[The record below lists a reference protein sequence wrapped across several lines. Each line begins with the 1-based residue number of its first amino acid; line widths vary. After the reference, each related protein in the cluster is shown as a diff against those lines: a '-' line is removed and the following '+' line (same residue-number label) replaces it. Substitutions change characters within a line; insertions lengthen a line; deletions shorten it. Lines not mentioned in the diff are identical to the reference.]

1 MPSKSFVFHEEWKE
15 ALNCLPPQVRLEVYD
30 AIIEYGLSGT
40 LVELKAIAG
49 VSFNIIKNGIDN
61 DRHRAESIR
70 KKRSEAGKKHKGNQ
84 HTLKIGTNGTSVP
97 TEWNKCPKEPLNSD
111 VSEDL
116 KIGTSVPTAEK
127 HQLKEAPLFPPDEEN
142 NPITLKEV
150 NPPISPQEKPHVIR
164 ARIFVKPSINDINEY
179 IRKMGYAFTAEAF
192 FDFYE
197 SKGWMIGK
205 NKMKDWKAACRTWS
219 RKREDYGNNRRNSND
234 GATQRAKGVFDI
246 IQRLAAEDD
255 ARREAAVT

>member
-30 AIIEYGLSGT
+30 VIIEYGLSGT

-49 VSFNIIKNGIDN
+49 VAFNIIKNGIDN

-97 TEWNKCPKEPLNSD
+97 SKWNKCSKEPLNSG

-116 KIGTSVPTAEK
+116 KIGTSVPTVK
-127 HQLKEAPLFPPDEEN
+127 KQQLKEAPLFPPDEEN
-142 NPITLKEV
+142 TPIALNVVK
-150 NPPISPQEKPHVIR
+150 PPRIPQEMPPVMGAAAFLIAVILIVLKYHLSKVKQR
-164 ARIFVKPSINDINEY
+164 RIK
-179 IRKMGYAFTAEAF
+179 
-192 FDFYE
+192 
-197 SKGWMIGK
+197 SKNFLK
-205 NKMKDWKAACRTWS
+205 
-219 RKREDYGNNRRNSND
+219 
-234 GATQRAKGVFDI
+234 
-246 IQRLAAEDD
+246 
-255 ARREAAVT
+255 